1 MDKQKKLWFPGRD
14 AIAPYLMVV
23 YVLML
28 AVVGFFVSRVTEW
41 NAITVA
47 IMATDALCYYFF

>member
-1 MDKQKKLWFPGRD
+1 MDKQKKLWFPGWD

-41 NAITVA
+41 NGITA
-47 IMATDALCYYFF
+47 AMMATVMQFRI